1 MCPEVNHCHKDLSEL
16 TLSDGLFSFD
26 RTDILARM
34 PRGGREGTMAQDF
47 VYILVGEWGLEQM
60 SKQTEDN
67 GNQFSNR

>member
-1 MCPEVNHCHKDLSEL
+1 
-16 TLSDGLFSFD
+16 
-26 RTDILARM
+26 
-34 PRGGREGTMAQDF
+34 MAQDF